1 MARKPAVLVY
11 GVQGSC
17 ENYRRALAAAGMKPL
32 LTLDTAAPAD
42 GLLLPGGGDISGDT
56 LPDGERRL
64 IERFVSAGRP
74 VLGICRGMQALN
86 VFFGGT
92 LYDRISGHQ
101 APGGDLLHP
110 TCAVGLLAG
119 LLTTS
124 PTVTSNHHQAVR
136 TVGRELV
143 VCQWTADG
151 VAEGLCHPSLPIV
164 GVQYHPERQSFG
176 LLRPDAADGAPLFH
190 WLRQACQK
198 RLRR

>member
-1 MARKPAVLVY
+1 MSHAPTILLCAPPDTCV
-11 GVQGSC
+11 
-17 ENYRRALAAAGMKPL
+17 NYRRALAAAGMAPF

-42 GLLLPGGGDISGDT
+42 GLLLPGGGDIFGDT

-74 VLGICRGMQALN
+74 ILGICRGMQALN

-92 LYDRISGHQ
+92 LYDRIPGHQ
-101 APGGDLLHP
+101 DPGGDLLHL

-136 TVGRELV
+136 TVGQDLV

-198 RLRR
+198 QMRR

>member
-1 MARKPAVLVY
+1 MSHAPTILLCAPPDTCV
-11 GVQGSC
+11 
-17 ENYRRALAAAGMKPL
+17 NYRRALAAAGMMPL

-74 VLGICRGMQALN
+74 ILGICRGMQALN

-119 LLTTS
+119 SWWCVSGL
-124 PTVTSNHHQAVR
+124 R
-136 TVGRELV
+136 TAWRRD
-143 VCQWTADG
+143 CATRR
-151 VAEGLCHPSLPIV
+151 CPS
-164 GVQYHPERQSFG
+164 
-176 LLRPDAADGAPLFH
+176 
-190 WLRQACQK
+190 
-198 RLRR
+198 